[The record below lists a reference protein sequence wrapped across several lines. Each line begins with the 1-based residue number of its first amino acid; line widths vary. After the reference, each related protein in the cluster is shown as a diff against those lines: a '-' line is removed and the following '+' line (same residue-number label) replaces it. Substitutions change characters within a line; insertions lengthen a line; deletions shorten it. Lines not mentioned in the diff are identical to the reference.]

1 MLSTLLVLLLVPD
14 DIPRYAFT
22 PGQEFSYTLRAKR
35 EGDAAKKE
43 AAKEATTKVQ
53 INILSKNADG
63 SFGILFVTQ
72 YNSDQPRPQWDARRA
87 DIFPDGRIINESEA
101 QNGFFANLLPV
112 LPKGLDEREY
122 SSVIERDGVTCHFTW
137 MPGKNGGLIKEVRTG
152 PLLNIYSVRTE
163 YEYAYGSPTSLM
175 ITSGSAKDVKPT
187 DPHDVPYQ
195 HAGGAKSITFELSSS
210 KMLNKDELAELSKQ
224 VDAFFGLKK
233 YRDNSYIEFRKRSAS
248 EAKQRME
255 EVATKWKAAKA
266 EFKHPALVALYEDG
280 LKQIDNYPR
289 WLSSDCERRAEI
301 LNKPIPAWEAKDFE
315 GKSYSSESLKG
326 KVVILDFWYR
336 GCLWCVRAMPQMNQ
350 LANEL
355 KNENVV
361 ILGVNI
367 DERVDDAKFVIRQA
381 QLSYPN
387 LQFHPEMQK
396 VKHHEL
402 LKCTFGCPTL
412 LIIDQTG
419 NLAEIHAGYSPTLK
433 KEVLESVRKLL
444 TSSERK

>member
-1 MLSTLLVLLLVPD
+1 MLTTLLVLLLARD
-14 DIPRYAFT
+14 DIPRYVFS
-22 PGQEFSYTLRAKR
+22 PGQEMTYTFRSR
-35 EGDAAKKE
+35 IEGDASKKV

-72 YNSDQPRPQWDARRA
+72 YNSDQPRPHWDARRA

-101 QNGFFANLLPV
+101 QNGFFANLIPV
-112 LPKGLDEREY
+112 LPKGHEREY

-137 MPGKNGGLIKEVRTG
+137 MPGKNGGRIKEVRTG

-163 YEYAYGSPTSLM
+163 YEYLYGGAASLS
-175 ITSGSAKDVKPT
+175 ITSGSAKDIKPT
-187 DPHDVPYQ
+187 DPNDVPYQ

-210 KMLNKDELAELSKQ
+210 KMLPKEELAELNKQ
-224 VDAFFGLKK
+224 VKAFFALKK
-233 YRDNSYIEFRKRSAS
+233 DRDDSYMQFRKRTAA

-255 EVATKWKAAKA
+255 EVATRWKAAKA
-266 EFKHPALVALYEDG
+266 EFNHPALVALYDDG

-289 WLSSDCERRAEI
+289 WLSADCERRAEI
-301 LNKPIPAWEAKDFE
+301 LNKPIPTWEAKDFE

-367 DERVDDAKFVIRQA
+367 DENVDDAKFVIRQT
-381 QLSYPN
+381 QLNYPS

-396 VKHHEL
+396 VRHHEL
-402 LKCTFGCPTL
+402 LKCTFGYPTL
-412 LIIDQTG
+412 LIIDQSG